1 MKINK
6 KVLQEL
12 IGEVERRQRIG
23 EQSYKDYKRA
33 LESAMSVEELMKAK
47 QDFMLDL
54 INNMPVIKEDDYF
67 CLLYHKDWSGQDY
80 ARAGDCPGCPYGKIH
95 GNCHGPGSDYDVMYD
110 LINEL
115 RHQVIHKFYK
125 KGEKYE
131 S

>member
-47 QDFMLDL
+47 QNFLLD
-54 INNMPVIKEDDYF
+54 IVNNLPVIKEDDYF
-67 CLLYHKDWSGQDY
+67 CLLYHKDWSGQAY
-80 ARAGDCPGCPYGKIH
+80 ARSEDCADCPYGKKH
-95 GNCHGPGSDYDVMYD
+95 GNCHQPKSDYDVMYE

-115 RHQVIHKFYK
+115 RHQVIHKFFK
-125 KGEKYE
+125 KDEKY
-131 S
+131 

>member
-12 IGEVERRQRIG
+12 ISEVERRQRIG
-23 EQSYKDYKRA
+23 EQSYKDYKKA

-67 CLLYHKDWSGQDY
+67 CLLNYED
-80 ARAGDCPGCPYGKIH
+80 AREQTCFNCPYAKKH
-95 GNCHGPGSDYDVMYD
+95 GNCHNSGSDYDIMYN
-110 LINEL
+110 LICDL
-115 RHQVIHKFYK
+115 RHVVIHKFYK
-125 KGEKYE
+125 KGEKFE
-131 S
+131 